1 MNFAIENWKAF
12 TVTVIDMTGTPG
24 CPDVPRVGYLLKHRH
39 VAISM
44 MVQAEIIT
52 LEDVNLALEVAKII
66 NSSEV
71 W

>member
-1 MNFAIENWKAF
+1 
-12 TVTVIDMTGTPG
+12 MTGTPG